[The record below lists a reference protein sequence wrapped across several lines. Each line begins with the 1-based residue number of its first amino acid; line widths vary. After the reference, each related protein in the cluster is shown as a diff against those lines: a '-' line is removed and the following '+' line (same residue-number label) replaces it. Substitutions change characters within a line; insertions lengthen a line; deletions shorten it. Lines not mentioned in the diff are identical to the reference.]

1 MARRYPSHQSTSRD
15 SLHSRPTMDPFN
27 HSRRSW
33 TDDGVHYTMETA
45 TYFSPG
51 MSFTATGSSA
61 SGLFDG
67 FTSQSSSRH
76 PLSGM
81 GAGLLGTAAGLLGA
95 ISGLHN
101 ASQPRNVYESRP
113 ERRVPFEESDGDS
126 EYEEELAYGDG
137 YASGNR
143 LSDNNRKVPQSRETF
158 PGRSRSRRHP
168 SSNAEPPIQLD
179 EDEDDAYD
187 KRHQQ
192 SNFSQIRNDETSRR
206 TVERPREEAR
216 RSRKDLER
224 ASRQQNVNIGLL
236 QALLDKV
243 KECERA
249 LATAEEALRT
259 KETRREGSR
268 YQAREEHHT
277 RPPPRSRAPPTLPDE
292 TDNAFAPA
300 YPLFADS
307 GNAHADP
314 FGNNLFFGAFNGG
327 PFGAYGSSPLLG
339 GDINHL
345 FGMPSGFQRAEPRTK
360 RPRFSSANS
369 GPQPSF
375 ASFMTPSAPRPP
387 TTLLQPE
394 EAKRLFKTYND
405 SWNALSPMDASI
417 PFPARGLKASALLS
431 LDTLWAPTISSPLS
445 TWSEEAVMQAN
456 VQAFYLRVADLVPQ
470 YTEVGGRVAMG
481 YDKTRANPAQVKQLL
496 DMLKKEKTRWHSD
509 RLGRRNSGR
518 SGPNGAL
525 QSDPRARA
533 VFHAVCELME
543 AAQ

>member
-1 MARRYPSHQSTSRD
+1 
-15 SLHSRPTMDPFN
+15 MDPFN

-61 SGLFDG
+61 GGIFDG
-67 FTSQSSSRH
+67 VASQSSSRH

-101 ASQPRNVYESRP
+101 AGQPRNVYQSRP

-137 YASGNR
+137 LN
-143 LSDNNRKVPQSRETF
+143 DDNRKVPQSRETF

-168 SSNAEPPIQLD
+168 SFNAEPPIQLD

-192 SNFSQIRNDETSRR
+192 SNFAQTRNDETSRR
-206 TVERPREEAR
+206 TVERLREEAR

-243 KECERA
+243 KECEQA
-249 LATAEEALRT
+249 LATAEAALRT

-292 TDNAFAPA
+292 TDNPFAPPA

-307 GNAHADP
+307 GSLHGDP

-345 FGMPSGFQRAEPRTK
+345 FGMPSGFQRAEPRIK

-387 TTLLQPE
+387 ATLLQPE

-445 TWSEEAVMQAN
+445 AWSEEAVMQAN

-470 YTEVGGRVAMG
+470 YTEIGGRVAMG

-518 SGPNGAL
+518 SGPNEAL

>member
-1 MARRYPSHQSTSRD
+1 
-15 SLHSRPTMDPFN
+15 MDPFN

-45 TYFSPG
+45 TYTSPG
-51 MSFTATGSSA
+51 MSFSATGSSA
-61 SGLFDG
+61 GGLFDG
-67 FTSQSSSRH
+67 FAGQSSSRH

-81 GAGLLGTAAGLLGA
+81 VGAGLLGTAAGLLGA

-101 ASQPRNVYESRP
+101 ASQPRNVYQSRN

-137 YASGNR
+137 YASGSERRRRSVLSRFKDR
-143 LSDNNRKVPQSRETF
+143 LSDNNRKIPQSQETI
-158 PGRSRSRRHP
+158 PRRSRSRRHP
-168 SSNAEPPIQLD
+168 SSNAEPPVQLD

-206 TVERPREEAR
+206 TVERLREEAR

-236 QALLDKV
+236 QAFLDKV
-243 KECERA
+243 KECEQA

-259 KETRREGSR
+259 KEIRKEGSR
-268 YQAREEHHT
+268 YQAREEHYT

-292 TDNAFAPA
+292 TDNPFGPA

-307 GNAHADP
+307 ESLHGDP
-314 FGNNLFFGAFNGG
+314 FGNNLFFGAFNGR

-375 ASFMTPSAPRPP
+375 AAFMTPSAPRPP
-387 TTLLQPE
+387 ATLLQPE

-417 PFPARGLKASALLS
+417 PFPARGLKASALLT

-445 TWSEEAVMQAN
+445 TWSEEAIMQAN

-481 YDKTRANPAQVKQLL
+481 YDKTRASPAQVKQLL

-518 SGPNGAL
+518 AGPNEAL

-543 AAQ
+543 ATQ